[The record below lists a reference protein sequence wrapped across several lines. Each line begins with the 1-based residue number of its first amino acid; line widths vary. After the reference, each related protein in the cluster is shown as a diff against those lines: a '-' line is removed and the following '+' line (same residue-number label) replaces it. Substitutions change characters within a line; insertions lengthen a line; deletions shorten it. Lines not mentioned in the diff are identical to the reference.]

1 MSPFEFLANCVKT
14 RVCMSPLGL
23 GIGLQALVDIK
34 KGEQIFTPWEGKT
47 GIYSVPLWMMETLEE
62 RVFRMVLEYFHND
75 FDSTYVDSMIKFR
88 LVNGANFVIAQPLC
102 LLNTKYHLGNCDS
115 HTGVCI
121 QDIKVEE
128 EILGNYTDSKQII

>member
-121 QDIKVEE
+121 QDIKAEE